1 MHEALQL
8 TGDLQGL
15 RDPLV
20 IAAFWGWSDGSG
32 SAMSTIRYIRSEWH
46 GIEVANVDPDRF
58 YDLTVARPR
67 VRLRNG
73 ERLVRWPGTRFHV
86 ATPTGSERDVVLI
99 AGREPS
105 LAWKDYAA
113 LVADFMQTIGSKH
126 FISLGSRPAM
136 VPHTR
141 PAPVML
147 GDADPYFQNLTGL
160 SSESSQYQGPT
171 GIQTVLMVHL
181 NSLGFSTG
189 RLTALVPGYINTGP
203 NPRAIVSLVEH
214 LDRALGSHTPMDP
227 LLSEVASFEQ
237 QTASAL
243 AQVADPDALRDQ
255 IREMEETY
263 DANPMNTNRFTQE
276 QEPAEL
282 PTSDEI
288 LEGIESFLRQQRDDS
303 DPPAR

>member
-8 TGDLQGL
+8 NGELKAL

-46 GIEVANVDPDRF
+46 GTEVANVDPDRF

-73 ERLVRWPGTRFHV
+73 ERLVRWPGTRFHA
-86 ATPTGSERDVVLI
+86 ATPTGSARDVVLI

-113 LVADFMQTIGSKH
+113 LVADFMETIGSKH

-141 PAPVML
+141 PSPVLL
-147 GDADPYFQNLTGL
+147 GDADAYFENLLGRP
-160 SSESSQYQGPT
+160 SEASQYQGPT

-203 NPRAIVSLVEH
+203 NPRAILALVEH
-214 LDRALGSHTPMDP
+214 LDRALGSHTSTDA
-227 LLSEVASFEQ
+227 LLNEVASFEA
-237 QTASAL
+237 QTATAL
-243 AQVADPDALRDQ
+243 GQVADPDVLREQ

-263 DANPMNTNRFTQE
+263 DTGPLNANALTPE
-276 QEPAEL
+276 PPPAEL

-303 DPPAR
+303 DGAPR